1 MSNPNFQAKLGS
13 TGATALI
20 ADSSPSPVAD
30 TNGRSG
36 WSWTKDAVGSQKF
49 NYYFY
54 AGTYENMKIK
64 DLSSVYFLGS
74 IDKWTDTTNEA
85 PFFVI
90 YTKMTGSGDAGAW
103 YHSRHAF
110 SLHKDSQLVR
120 TGEKCLFYCLG
131 NPRDEF
137 DGARKIPF
145 NTRIDTG
152 AWDTNNEVLY
162 MTLQSDSGADM
173 GASVYT
179 EMLGVDM
186 FGFGSRI
193 ADSHINMNLLS

>member
-1 MSNPNFQAKLGS
+1 MSNPNFTARLGS
-13 TGATALI
+13 AGATALI
-20 ADSSPSPVAD
+20 ADSFPSPFPDA
-30 TNGRSG
+30 NGRPG

-54 AGTYENMKIK
+54 SGAYENMKIR
-64 DLSSVYFLGS
+64 DVDSIYFLGS

-85 PFFVI
+85 PFFTI
-90 YTKMTGSGDAGAW
+90 YTKMTGSGDEGAW

-120 TGEKCLFYCLG
+120 AGEKCLFHCIG
-131 NPRDEF
+131 QPRDGF

-162 MTLQSDSGADM
+162 VTLHSDSGADV
-173 GASVYT
+173 GASVYSQI
-179 EMLGVDM
+179 LGMDM
-186 FGFGSRI
+186 KSFGSRV
-193 ADSHINMNLLS
+193 AASHIHLNLTV

>member
-13 TGATALI
+13 AGATALI

-30 TNGRSG
+30 ANGRPG
-36 WSWTKDAVGSQKF
+36 WSWTKDMTGSQKF

-54 AGTYENMKIK
+54 SGAYENMKLK
-64 DLSSVYFLGS
+64 DVDSVYFLGS

-85 PFFVI
+85 PFFTI
-90 YTKMTGSGDAGAW
+90 YTKMTGVDDAGAW

-120 TGEKCLFYCLG
+120 AGEKCLFYCLA
-131 NPRDEF
+131 NPRDGF

-145 NTRIDTG
+145 NTRTDTG

-162 MTLQSDSGADM
+162 VTLHSDSGADV
-173 GASVYT
+173 GASVYSQI
-179 EMLGVDM
+179 LGMDM
-186 FGFGSRI
+186 KSFGCRV
-193 ADSHINMNLLS
+193 ADCHIHLNLTV

>member
-13 TGATALI
+13 AGATALI

-30 TNGRSG
+30 ANGRPG
-36 WSWTKDAVGSQKF
+36 WSWTKDMTGSQKF

-54 AGTYENMKIK
+54 SGAYENMKLK
-64 DLSSVYFLGS
+64 DVDSVYFLGS

-85 PFFVI
+85 PFFTI
-90 YTKMTGSGDAGAW
+90 YTKMTGSGDEGAW

-120 TGEKCLFYCLG
+120 AGEKCLFHCIG
-131 NPRDEF
+131 QPRDGF

-162 MTLQSDSGADM
+162 VTLHSDSGADV
-173 GASVYT
+173 GASVYSQI
-179 EMLGVDM
+179 LGMDM
-186 FGFGSRI
+186 KSFGCRV
-193 ADSHINMNLLS
+193 ADCHIHLNLTV

>member
-1 MSNPNFQAKLGS
+1 MS
-13 TGATALI
+13 
-20 ADSSPSPVAD
+20 SSKVNSCCSPDDISLYMYLFCDISEAPTMT
-30 TNGRSG
+30 TNGISLLLQYTICFFNFAGSG
-36 WSWTKDAVGSQKF
+36 YSSVAIDFDLKSAIAFKQYK
-49 NYYFY
+49 
-54 AGTYENMKIK
+54 
-64 DLSSVYFLGS
+64 LSSLPKL
-74 IDKWTDTTNEA
+74 IKRTL
-85 PFFVI
+85 
-90 YTKMTGSGDAGAW
+90 

-110 SLHKDSQLVR
+110 SLHKNSQLVR
-120 TGEKCLFYCLG
+120 SGEKCLFYCLG

-152 AWDTNNEVLY
+152 AWDINNEVSY

-179 EMLGVDM
+179 EMLGTDM